1 MEIHLSYKQFQQR
14 HGRIDEVDSKFI
26 MTSCLQSR
34 KTPKTNEK
42 ISPTRI
48 QFKSNLSYGK
58 LKEFVSSMVKKK
70 ILEDETTMKITD
82 SGIKFYEEYAEI
94 RTMITKLCDDV
105 FRED

>member
-1 MEIHLSYKQFQQR
+1 MGDRRGRLEIYHDILSAIR
-14 HGRIDEVDSKFI
+14 EDS
-26 MTSCLQSR
+26 QN
-34 KTPKTNEK
+34 NEK
-42 ISPTRI
+42 ISPTRV

-58 LKEFVSSMVKKK
+58 LKEFVSSMVEKK